1 MFNCTRFAEVQ
12 HSLLEAKLV
21 ASAATTFVLTTA
33 VQHTATKSTNIA
45 NYRHGS
51 ESWITDPKRE
61 RERERE
67 RARESERETQHTF
80 GLDAEAR

>member
-33 VQHTATKSTNIA
+33 VQPAKAIELPTWIGIVD
-45 NYRHGS
+45 HG
-51 ESWITDPKRE
+51 PQE
-61 RERERE
+61 REGERE
-67 RARESERETQHTF
+67 RESERE
-80 GLDAEAR
+80 